1 MSLQQNMESAVE
13 RLKADNAKQ
22 LEDIA
27 ALGEIN
33 YDLNTTAVGL
43 WLI

>member
-1 MSLQQNMESAVE
+1 MESTVE

-27 ALGEIN
+27 ALRKIN
-33 YDLNTTAVGL
+33 YDLNTTAVGS
-43 WLI
+43 WLIRHG